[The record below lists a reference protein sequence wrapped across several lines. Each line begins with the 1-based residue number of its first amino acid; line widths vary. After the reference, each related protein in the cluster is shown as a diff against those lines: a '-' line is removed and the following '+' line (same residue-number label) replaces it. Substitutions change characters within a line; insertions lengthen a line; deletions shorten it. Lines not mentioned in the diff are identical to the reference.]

1 MNKKDFLYIN
11 SLDYSYYKN
20 KKHSIFPL
28 HVSKIENLVNSK
40 NKIFKTF
47 DKENLLIRKKYLD
60 KLRNKIFEISYRE
73 LNKINKI
80 NRSKKYWEIIL
91 MPWLFQFLDRTFHK
105 YEMIK
110 LLSIKKKY
118 IVYNLSEKEII
129 LPSSYENLSEIYNSD
144 EWNYQ
149 ISLEIIEY
157 FFKDKFTII
166 KKKNNLIL
174 NKINKKKK
182 KYNKIFFFKKKIF
195 SKLFV
200 NQKFVFLKGH
210 LGYINYIKLNYN
222 FNQLP
227 NDFEILSK
235 AAKFKKNFNIRNKN
249 KLVFKIENEY
259 ENYIKDN
266 FFKHLPVFF
275 LELFKHYNNEGEGIM
290 PLKPKVIFNINKL
303 WWFTLP
309 MFYTANKITLN
320 KTKLIGY
327 QHGCNYYLYD
337 SFFHDHEINSCD
349 LYLTWGWKLN
359 QYTKR
364 LGVSKTFDANKNKDS
379 DKILII
385 NRAVSKYFYNDSSN
399 LNELQWSNYL
409 KGLIDLPKI
418 IDPNLTKKLVYRMHP
433 SNNWNEKEYLKKKL
447 PQICFDDNKIENS
460 IKNSKIVICT
470 QLDTTF
476 LYCISSNIPV
486 LTVFDFNRVKISKK
500 NYLLLKNLQKQKI
513 LFENNDELCAHINK
527 NYYNIEDWWNLKKV
541 QKSISE
547 FSNTH
552 ALQEPDLTGTITK
565 YIRQITNSSR
575 N

>member
-157 FFKDKFTII
+157 FFKGKFTII

-174 NKINKKKK
+174 NKINKIKK

-210 LGYINYIKLNYN
+210 LGYINYLKLNYN

-364 LGVSKTFDANKNKDS
+364 LGVSRTFDANKNKDS

>member
-1 MNKKDFLYIN
+1 MNKKDFLHIN
-11 SLDYSYYKN
+11 TLDYSYYKI

-40 NKIFKTF
+40 NEIFKTF
-47 DKENLLIRKKYLD
+47 DKENLLTRKKYLD
-60 KLRNKIFEISYRE
+60 KLRNKIFESSYRE

-80 NRSKKYWEIIL
+80 NRSKKYWKIIL

-118 IVYNLSEKEII
+118 NVYNLSEEEII
-129 LPSSYENLSEIYNSD
+129 LPSCYENLAEIYNSD

-157 FFKDKFTII
+157 FFKNKFTII
-166 KKKNNLIL
+166 KKKNNLIS
-174 NKINKKKK
+174 NKINRINKKF
-182 KYNKIFFFKKKIF
+182 NKIFFYKKKIF
-195 SKLFV
+195 SKLFI
-200 NQKFVFLKGH
+200 NQNIIFFKGH
-210 LGYINYIKLNYN
+210 LGYKDYIKLNYN

-227 NDFEILSK
+227 NNFVVLSK
-235 AAKFKKNFNIRNKN
+235 TAKFKKDFNIRNKN
-249 KLVFKIENEY
+249 KLIFKIENDF

-266 FFKHLPVFF
+266 FFRHLPVFF

-290 PLKPKVIFNINKL
+290 PTKPKVIFNINKL
-303 WWFTLP
+303 WWFTLQ

-349 LYLTWGWKLN
+349 LYLTWGWKLH
-359 QYTKR
+359 QHTKR
-364 LGVSKTFDANKNKDS
+364 LGVSRTFDANKNKDS
-379 DKILII
+379 DKILIV
-385 NRAVSKYFYNDSSN
+385 NRSGNKYFINDSTL

-418 IDPNLTKKLVYRMHP
+418 IDPNLIKKLVYRMHP
-433 SNNWNEKEYLKKKL
+433 SNNWSEKEYLKKKL
-447 PQICFDDNKIENS
+447 PQICFDDNKIEKS

-486 LTVFDFNRVKISKK
+486 LTVFDFDRVNISKK

-513 LFENNDELCAHINK
+513 LFENNYELCVHINK
-527 NYYNIEDWWNLKKV
+527 NYYNIEDWWNSKKV
-541 QKSISE
+541 QNSISQ
-547 FSNTH
+547 FSNIH
-552 ALQEPDLTGTITK
+552 ALQEHNLTGRITQ
-565 YIRQITNSSR
+565 YIRQMTNSSR